1 MPYYEVTYITR
12 SLSKN
17 DLFTVL
23 KRAATTLLSNG
34 AIIMGM
40 ESLGHRDLPY
50 KRISR
55 VDKQPVYTTNMF
67 LMKTYMPLETKRKVL
82 ELGRNDTDLIHIA
95 IVSSAELDC
104 PPFECNLEEIL
115 KPPAQRKSVEDLRN
129 DQKLGRFTRQMI
141 FKRTEMEWKSIP
153 KSYPIPPPRS

>member
-1 MPYYEVTYITR
+1 
-12 SLSKN
+12 
-17 DLFTVL
+17 
-23 KRAATTLLSNG
+23 
-34 AIIMGM
+34 
-40 ESLGHRDLPY
+40 
-50 KRISR
+50 
-55 VDKQPVYTTNMF
+55 
-67 LMKTYMPLETKRKVL
+67 MKTYMPLETKRKVL

-115 KPPAQRKSVEDLRN
+115 KPPAQRYFFFLYFILKLRWMDRFACIGTNFYFIRLFHKEYKFRKSVEDLRN